1 MIPNL
6 KNEKNGEGEAKRK
19 KKKLCSTF
27 FCYICFGW
35 LYFFFPRGSVRLKAD
50 LRCLIVSRVK
60 LEGNNKL
67 VEQHDQ
73 SSQIF
78 TISEVLQNLVNK
90 NKLY

>member
-6 KNEKNGEGEAKRK
+6 KKEKSGGKGRGGKEE

-60 LEGNNKL
+60 LER
-67 VEQHDQ
+67 E
-73 SSQIF
+73 
-78 TISEVLQNLVNK
+78 
-90 NKLY
+90 